1 VGCKRGLWRGGGQGG
16 IGRDS
21 GWGERG
27 SRYRRAIRN
36 STGKMLDGGATY
48 CQASRAPEFLT
59 QDEETFR
66 TFMKEADQDLA
77 WQCNTVSDAF
87 QRYLEIG
94 ETPAPHYP
102 MRVAVL
108 LSKAKDFNREREFLA
123 VRAFPIRERCNICR
137 ALRNGEEGWRNPFLK
152 AR

>member
-1 VGCKRGLWRGGGQGG
+1 MGCKRGLWRGGGQGG

-123 VRAFPIRERCNICR
+123 AWCAHFPSG
-137 ALRNGEEGWRNPFLK
+137 NGATYAVLLEMAKKVGAIPS
-152 AR
+152 